1 MSAFYNF
8 NFLTLILLDI
18 FSFLFLIYLVSYR
31 KQNKNTLIN
40 DPDVVTVAIPFIMV
54 AIDLTV
60 LFFFSN
66 GW

>member
-54 AIDLTV
+54 VIDLTV

>member
-40 DPDVVTVAIPFIMV
+40 DPNVVTVAIPFIMV
-54 AIDLTV
+54 VIDLTV